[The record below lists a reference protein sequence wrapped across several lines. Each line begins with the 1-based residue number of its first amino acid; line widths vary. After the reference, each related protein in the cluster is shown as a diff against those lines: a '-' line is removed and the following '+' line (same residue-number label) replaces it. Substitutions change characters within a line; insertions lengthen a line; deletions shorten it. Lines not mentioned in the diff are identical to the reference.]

1 MKAVTS
7 SEKIDYFERLQHY
20 ATPVSRIVDI
30 GILIPDRIVGNEE
43 IASLVD
49 APYRLK
55 QALPEIILRTTGN
68 QDRVYAQKG
77 TVPSDLAVGAIA
89 DLVTRTGVD
98 IREVDTLIFA
108 STDMDIMEPATANIV
123 QERIGLRKANAFDVT
138 NACNSFLQAMN
149 VSNSLIATGAARRVI
164 ICSGEL
170 GSAVCNREI
179 KDVRDLR
186 YKMGGLTLGDGG
198 AAILMEAA
206 DGPSGLTE
214 INLMS
219 FGEHWQLCHI
229 PDRLDWRT
237 TGKPLDPRPWFYL
250 DMPALAKI
258 ARRYTLEY
266 LREYERLR
274 HRALGER
281 HFMEAMAHFVPHQ
294 ISRKLI
300 EDVCGEMN
308 FDMERVAITAHLYGN
323 TASTSI
329 PIALRWLIDQG
340 KLTLGSGQECFLYGA
355 ASGFGLGHIRFRA

>member
-1 MKAVTS
+1 MKAVTG
-7 SEKIDYFERLQHY
+7 SEKIDYFERLQDY

-30 GILIPDRIVGNEE
+30 GVLIPERIVGNEE
-43 IASLVD
+43 MASLVD

-55 QALPEIILRTTGN
+55 QALPEIIARTTGN

-89 DLVTRTGVD
+89 DLVARTGLD
-98 IREVDTLIFA
+98 IRSVDTLIFS

-123 QERIGLRKANAFDVT
+123 QERIGLKKVNAFDVT

-170 GSAVCNREI
+170 GSVVCNREVG
-179 KDVRDLR
+179 DVKELR

-206 DGPSGLTE
+206 EGSSGLTE

-219 FGEHWQLCHI
+219 LGEHWQLCHV
-229 PDRLDWRT
+229 PHRLDWRT
-237 TGKPLDPRPWFYL
+237 HGEPLDPRPWFYL

-258 ARRYTLEY
+258 ARSLTLEY
-266 LREYERLR
+266 IREYERLR
-274 HRALGER
+274 RRDLGER
-281 HFMEAMAHFVPHQ
+281 YFMETLAYFVPHQ

-300 EDVCGEMN
+300 QDVCRELNIDIEG
-308 FDMERVAITAHLYGN
+308 VALTAHIYGN
-323 TASTSI
+323 TASTAI
-329 PIALRWLIDQG
+329 PMALRWLMDQG

-355 ASGFGLGHIRFRA
+355 ASGFGIGHIRFRA

>member
-89 DLVTRTGVD
+89 DLLTRAGID

-108 STDMDIMEPATANIV
+108 STDMDIFEPATANIV
-123 QERIGLRKANAFDVT
+123 QERIGLKKVNAFDVT

-170 GSAVCNREI
+170 GSAVCNREV

-219 FGEHWQLCHI
+219 LGEHWPLCHV

-237 TGKPLDPRPWFYL
+237 NGVPLDPWPWFYL

-266 LREYERLR
+266 LREYQRLR
-274 HRALGER
+274 NRDLGEQ
-281 HFMEAMAHFVPHQ
+281 HFMEALAYLVPHQ

-300 EDVCGEMN
+300 EDLCCEMKI
-308 FDMERVAITAHLYGN
+308 DVETVAITAHLYGN
-323 TASTSI
+323 TASTAI

-355 ASGFGLGHIRFRA
+355 ASGFGMGHIRFRA